1 MGAND
6 QRPRFFEGQFLSAAD
21 LEAAVAYQRTTQA
34 RHAMGAHTWGIAQ
47 GLTLRE
53 RAAPGAPERV
63 EVILEPGLAWD
74 GFGRALVADRP
85 VRLTEALFAE
95 VAFAAAVDDP
105 AVMATPKGRLVRL
118 WMNYA
123 EVAAKPPAPGFMACT
138 DDNQTSRVRESFSF
152 VVGEQNGV
160 AAQRAPVTIGTVNTD
175 AQEAWHVFDAAA
187 PTLWDASVPHQ
198 SFPSGGHPP
207 RWLVPVGYV
216 RWVARDGALGYF
228 ARLEL
233 DPADNATDRTR
244 SLRRYLGV
252 VAQNIEAADGA
263 VVVHRRDETP
273 NQAHSLARMLA
284 SGYQWQ
290 TLQKDLLWVQGNARV
305 VGDVTLAGGALL
317 LRDGD
322 GLTQKTP
329 ISISRVG
336 DALPVDGQRAMN
348 VAIGDTT
355 QIDNR
360 FIVGPETPGA
370 MPRVLAPR
378 LVVTSGAG
386 AVKKDAEGR
395 VGVNTG
401 DPRAALEVK
410 GDWDGAEDGAVRL
423 TGAKPTLRFAAGA
436 DEASTSWM
444 AQVGDK
450 GQGLFRIARQTAAGK
465 WESAI
470 SATTAGQVGIGTEA
484 PLGRLTVEGMVQPAQ
499 GRLSLFTAT
508 ADVEYDGGADKLFV
522 LRQSPPGDTFFDG
535 MKIGVG
541 TAPATQFHV
550 KGNRIRLESPDGQR
564 VMDLRSDGSS
574 VDVQSETSHLYLRS
588 TTPAAQGAPVR
599 HIVMNRFA
607 EDGLVGVGRVPTTD
621 KLEVQGNVRLG
632 PLAGLFAMG
641 ANRPLRA
648 VIGNV
653 NSDGSYP
660 AGLEYIASR
669 TGTGDYLVIFTP
681 PFSAPPV
688 VLVSAVDASNDDN
701 LMTVLSVN
709 SASFV
714 VHSRDVVNAAAQAT
728 NTPEPQND
736 PFSFVAFG
744 AV

>member
-21 LEAAVAYQRTTQA
+21 LEAAVAYQRTLQA
-34 RHAMGAHTWGIAQ
+34 RHALSAHTWGIAQ

-53 RAAPGAPERV
+53 RAAPGAPARV

-74 GFGRALVADRP
+74 GFGRALVVDRP
-85 VRLTEALFAE
+85 VRLTEALFADI
-95 VAFAAAVDDP
+95 AFAAAVDDP
-105 AVMATPKGRLVRL
+105 AVLATPKGRLVKL
-118 WMNYA
+118 WLTCA
-123 EVAAKPPAPGFMACT
+123 EVASRPPAPGFMACT
-138 DDNQTSRVRESFSF
+138 DAEQTSRVRESFSF
-152 VVGEQNGV
+152 VVGEQSS
-160 AAQRAPVTIGTVNTD
+160 AMAQRAPVAIGTVSVD
-175 AQEAWHVFDAAA
+175 ALEAQHVFDSTA
-187 PTLWDASVPHQ
+187 PSLWDTSVPHQ
-198 SFPSGGHPP
+198 TFPTSGKPP
-207 RWLVPVGYV
+207 RWLVPLGYV

-228 ARLEL
+228 AQLEL
-233 DPADNATDRTR
+233 DPAENAVDRTR

-263 VVVHRRDETP
+263 VVVHRRDDTP
-273 NQAHSLARMLA
+273 NHAHSLAKLLA
-284 SGYQWQ
+284 SGFQWEA
-290 TLQKDLLWVQGNARV
+290 LKKDLLWVQGNARV
-305 VGDVTLAGGALL
+305 VGDVKLAGGALL
-317 LRDGD
+317 LRNGD

-329 ISISRVG
+329 MSISRVG
-336 DALPVDGQRAMN
+336 DALPVDGQRDMH

-370 MPRVLAPR
+370 APPVLAPR

-395 VGVNTG
+395 VGVNTR

-410 GDWDGAEDGAVRL
+410 GDWDGAEDGALRL

-450 GQGLFRIARQTAAGK
+450 GQGLFRIARQTLPAK
-465 WESAI
+465 WETAI
-470 SATTAGQVGIGTEA
+470 SATTAGRVGIGTEA
-484 PLGRLTVEGMVQPAQ
+484 PLGRLTVEGLVQPNQ
-499 GRLSLFTAT
+499 GRLSLFTAGS
-508 ADVEYDGGADKLFV
+508 DIEYDGGADKLFV
-522 LRQSPPGDTFFDG
+522 VRQSPPGDTFYDG

-541 TAPATQFHV
+541 TAPATQLHI
-550 KGNRIRLESPDGQR
+550 KGHRVRLESLDGQR

-588 TTPAAQGAPVR
+588 TTPAAQGAPVH

-607 EDGLVGVGRVPTTD
+607 EDGFVGIGRTPTTD
-621 KLEVQGNVRLG
+621 KLEVQGHVKHG
-632 PLAGLFAMG
+632 PLANLFAMG

-653 NSDGSYP
+653 NGDGSHP
-660 AGLEYIASR
+660 LGLQYQVSKI
-669 TGTGDYLVIFTP
+669 GTGNYRVIFLP
-681 PFSAPPV
+681 PFIAPPV
-688 VLVSAVDASNDDN
+688 VLVSPLNTSNDDN
-701 LMTVLSVN
+701 VMTVLNVTVG
-709 SASFV
+709 SFD
-714 VHSRDVVNAAAQAT
+714 VHSRDVVDSSAQTT
-728 NTPEPQND
+728 NTPVPQDD